1 MPEETTFEEMVA
13 AEEGTATEPD
23 TSTADPPA
31 EPDVTAGDEPVGDE
45 PTEDTPPDDG
55 ATGDEP
61 DGDEKLLV
69 DLMETGHDWLGKYE
83 SKEAAFEGLKNALN
97 LVGQRNEDAQIAKTL
112 RDRLGDEAFER
123 LVAGT
128 PAPTKEADEE
138 QEIPPSVDD
147 MLLAQQAAE
156 QEGAS
161 PEVRQRAAKMLK
173 AYQERL
179 HRLASQPELVVA
191 EAKIVKDLQA
201 RLDALEKTTTESSA
215 TAAESAWVGQH
226 QADLYVNG
234 TNDLTPLGKRTQGL
248 LESDPDVQAV
258 PDRINQ
264 LNLALRLARGSLP
277 KPKKTRTV
285 PKGANHQAG
294 TNRGKDDLR
303 TLEEQMDADL
313 EADPDAFFAKWVGAA
328 MEE

>member
-1 MPEETTFEEMVA
+1 
-13 AEEGTATEPD
+13 
-23 TSTADPPA
+23 
-31 EPDVTAGDEPVGDE
+31 
-45 PTEDTPPDDG
+45 
-55 ATGDEP
+55 
-61 DGDEKLLV
+61 
-69 DLMETGHDWLGKYE
+69 
-83 SKEAAFEGLKNALN
+83 
-97 LVGQRNEDAQIAKTL
+97 
-112 RDRLGDEAFER
+112 
-123 LVAGT
+123 
-128 PAPTKEADEE
+128 
-138 QEIPPSVDD
+138 
-147 MLLAQQAAE
+147 
-156 QEGAS
+156 
-161 PEVRQRAAKMLK
+161 MLK

-179 HRLASQPELVVA
+179 HRLASQPESVVA
-191 EAKIVKDLQA
+191 EAKIVKELQA

-215 TAAESAWVGQH
+215 TAAESAWAAQH

-258 PDRINQ
+258 PDRISQ

-313 EADPDAFFAKWVGAA
+313 EADPDAFFAKYVGAA